1 MNHSTDELGQSN
13 LQLCNP
19 NIWLKWWGHSLERF
33 AKAKGIESESNP
45 FTNAADFFIL
55 YSRIDKSLFDWENV
69 ARQFPRYFS
78 G

>member
-33 AKAKGIESESNP
+33 AKAKGIESVSNP
-45 FTNAADFFIL
+45 FTNAADFFIQ
-55 YSRIDKSLFDWENV
+55 I
-69 ARQFPRYFS
+69 
-78 G
+78 